1 MTCSSLLSYAPQIQ
15 SSPVGKLILEFDWS
29 STPLGPIE
37 QWPQSLKT
45 VVSIMLANPSQ
56 SCLFWGPDHIL
67 IYNNAWR
74 RIISGSKH
82 PHFMGKPGRI
92 AFHEI
97 WDTFSVHCQNV
108 YRGKHVGRVDDLL
121 FFDSQPSG
129 ELPLDVPGNQDDTID
144 KLESYFTWSYLP
156 IQAEDGKVGG
166 ILNNCM
172 ETTEKVLSERR
183 MSTVRIFAELT
194 ASIRTTVEFWQAVAD
209 SLALN
214 EHDFPYFLCYSATNT
229 VHSDFNS
236 DSAETI
242 SNVSCDTRSEYSSSG
257 SSIAS
262 VHNVRLDLV
271 KSCGVQPG
279 HPAAPS
285 QVEFNSMT
293 TLESNQSWP
302 FSKACFGRTS
312 IRAKNPHPMGF
323 QARGWG
329 DEPGDAILIPIHGTD
344 DMLVGLV
351 LFGLN
356 TRRPYDVDYASFHQ
370 TLSRN
375 LSSCYVATQA
385 FERELQRTEEL
396 QALDRAKTVFFQNVS
411 HELRTP
417 LTLIRGPCEDALK
430 DEDKLDKTSRAR
442 FKLIFRA
449 SGRLLRLVNSLM
461 LFSSAEAKRLQVV
474 YRPVRLGPV
483 TADLASLFR
492 SAIEKAGITYTIIFN
507 LLSNAIKYTAEGF
520 IKLSLRFHSSEVELR
535 VGDSGCGIPED
546 QKELVLQRFHRVEY
560 AEGRSHEGTGIGLAL
575 TSELVKL
582 HGGRIK
588 VESSL
593 GKGSSFIIS
602 LPRGYSH
609 LPAKDVSHISDPA
622 SYKTASAALAEDGG
636 GPGNLH
642 RDRERNDSELDRAA
656 GYGSYAEAIVEE
668 ANGWLGEDSE
678 TASTL
683 SVSSETGT
691 DSSGAL
697 QPLCILLAEDN
708 ADARSYIKSI
718 LSTVAQVIIAVPD
731 GRAALDY
738 IRNQVRP
745 DLIVTDVMMP
755 GLTGTDLIQQL
766 ATDPDP
772 DIHNIPIILLT
783 ARSGSESNPELK
795 YESIYQGQIDY
806 LLKPFS
812 SDELVRRV
820 RTRIYTVR
828 QKLELERQV
837 QQRTA
842 ELNYAQHR
850 YRRMTELA
858 PVAIFETDDTDRNL
872 ITFANE
878 RYFSLTG
885 LPKSL
890 PLRFDEIIES
900 IEAQYRPAAKQ
911 VWSEILT
918 GKPAQFEFQLLN
930 GRQALAEMISLS
942 SGSIRKCFL
951 HHIFIVVGAHL
962 PVVGTLT
969 DQTDQRLFASQQ
981 LDAERQKTDEA
992 VNRRRLQE
1000 AFIDIVSHELRN
1012 PISAILQ
1019 SADLLSGSI
1028 SRLNSIYHELFV
1040 SFTNKTEAD
1049 SATPQKLFEEIR
1061 SELEDV
1067 SHAVAS
1073 VELCARHQTIIASD
1087 ILVVSRLDSNLLSI
1101 NPTTFHLMHVL
1112 QNTLAMFLV
1121 QVETQSITLKL
1132 DPGSSITT
1140 ETRIIADSTRLCQ
1153 ILVNLISN
1161 SCRALESWDGQ
1172 RQISIQMSLLHSR
1185 PFEIPGHILQVTD
1198 PAVEASRIWVSFH
1211 ISDTG
1216 PGVPVEDQARLF
1228 TRFNGVQAANANAT
1242 RRPSS
1247 LEGTGLGLYL
1257 CRKLAELQGGAIKFI
1272 GAPGQ
1277 GAAFLFF
1284 IEARLAENAPT
1295 VVSPHF
1301 PRPSRRISNKRYLV
1315 TDPSSKANI
1324 SSQDH
1329 EFMKKKPEELEKNNS
1344 ESIGNKLYLAEQP
1357 NTTRRAKIHILIVE
1371 DNAINQKLLRRQV
1384 EKAGFTAHVT
1394 NNGLEGRLRCYH
1406 LKSSPLIAY
1415 LALQYLEAAH
1425 QDNNSG
1431 SEVYPSLILMDLE
1444 MPILDGLEATARI
1457 RTWEMEGKLPG
1468 KLFIYAITGNAR
1480 QGQIDT
1486 ALAVGMDDVYIKPY
1500 NIADIIRRIDLDCQS
1515 CS

>member
-129 ELPLDVPGNQDDTID
+129 ELPLNVPSNQDDTID

-236 DSAETI
+236 DSAET

-262 VHNVRLDLV
+262 VHN
-271 KSCGVQPG
+271 SCGVQPG

-356 TRRPYDVDYASFHQ
+356 TRRPYDADYASFHQ

-430 DEDKLDKTSRAR
+430 DGDKLDKTSRAR

-492 SAIEKAGITYTIIFN
+492 SAIEKAGITYTVDCGRSDDEREVFVDLSMWEKIIFN

-678 TASTL
+678 TA
-683 SVSSETGT
+683 
-691 DSSGAL
+691 
-697 QPLCILLAEDN
+697 
-708 ADARSYIKSI
+708 
-718 LSTVAQVIIAVPD
+718 TVAQVIIAVPD

-942 SGSIRKCFL
+942 SGSIL
-951 HHIFIVVGAHL
+951 
-962 PVVGTLT
+962 GTLT

-1121 QVETQSITLKL
+1121 QVETQSITFKL
-1132 DPGSSITT
+1132 DPGPSITT

-1228 TRFNGVQAANANAT
+1228 TRFNGVQAVNANAT

-1295 VVSPHF
+1295 MVSPHF
-1301 PRPSRRISNKRYLV
+1301 PRPSRRISSKRYLV

-1329 EFMKKKPEELEKNNS
+1329 EFMKKRPEELEKNNS
-1344 ESIGNKLYLAEQP
+1344 ES
-1357 NTTRRAKIHILIVE
+1357 
-1371 DNAINQKLLRRQV
+1371 AINQKLLRRQV

-1394 NNGLEGRLRCYH
+1394 NNGLE
-1406 LKSSPLIAY
+1406 
-1415 LALQYLEAAH
+1415 ALQYLEAAH

-1457 RTWEMEGKLPG
+1457 RTWEMEGILPG

-1500 NIADIIRRIDLDCQS
+1500 SIADIIRRIDLDCQS
-1515 CS
+1515 L